1 MPNAHI
7 VGWGKYLPG
16 KPITTADLAI
26 RNGVELDAEKIADR
40 TGIHQRHF
48 AGEKESTSTLAIQAA
63 HAALEM
69 ANVDPAKLDLIILG
83 TNSPDNLFPATAFRV
98 QAALGAINA
107 GAFDLSAGCP
117 GFLYGLIVAGQFIR
131 AGAYKT
137 ILVIGAD
144 CVSVALNPKDRGTCA
159 YFGDGAGAVVLAAG
173 DDAGGLMG
181 FTLGADGSGADLLEL
196 PAGGSRLPLN
206 RDVLDKGLQFGR
218 MDGAALYRFG
228 LRAEHTAATEALKR
242 SGLAV
247 DDVDLFI
254 PHQSNGRL
262 IQQVAS
268 GLKIPPEKV
277 FVNID
282 RYANTSAAA
291 LPLALCDAV
300 SEGRLKPGDH
310 VLLAA
315 YGAGLAWAGA
325 VVRWDL
331 PTPVKPLSGLR
342 RAWLG
347 VRGLVARLRT
357 RFLRL
362 SHWLD
367 SFSGRPRS

>member
-16 KPITTADLAI
+16 KPITTAELAI
-26 RNGVELDAEKIADR
+26 RNGIELDAEKIADR
-40 TGIHQRHF
+40 TGIRQRHF
-48 AGEKESTSTLAIQAA
+48 ASEKESTSTLAIQAA

-98 QAALGAINA
+98 QAALGAIHA

-131 AGAYKT
+131 AGTYKT

-144 CVSVALNPKDRGTCA
+144 CVSVALNPRDRGTCA

-173 DDAGGLMG
+173 EDSGGLLG
-181 FTLGADGSGADLLEL
+181 FTLGADGSGADLLVL
-196 PAGGSRLPLN
+196 PAGGSRLPLTH
-206 RDVLDKGLQFGR
+206 DALDQGLQYGR
-218 MDGAALYRFG
+218 MDGGALYKFG
-228 LRAEHTAATEALKR
+228 TRAEHTAASEALKR
-242 SGLAV
+242 SRLTV
-247 DDVDLFI
+247 EDVDLFI
-254 PHQSNGRL
+254 PHQSNARL

-268 GLKIPPEKV
+268 GLKLPPEKV
-277 FVNID
+277 YVNID

-300 SEGRLKPGDH
+300 DEGRLKPGDH
-310 VLLAA
+310 VLLAT

-325 VVRWDL
+325 VVQWDL
-331 PTPVKPLSGLR
+331 PTPLKPQPRWR
-342 RAWLG
+342 RAWHG
-347 VRGLVARLRT
+347 VRAFVARQRGRL
-357 RFLRL
+357 LQL
-362 SHWLD
+362 SHWMD
-367 SFSGRPRS
+367 SLGGRPRS

>member
-26 RNGVELDAEKIADR
+26 RNEIDLDAEKIADR

-48 AGEKESTSTLAIQAA
+48 AGEKDSTSTLAIQAA

-98 QAALGAINA
+98 QAALGAIHA

-144 CVSVALNPKDRGTCA
+144 CVSVALNPKDPGTCA
-159 YFGDGAGAVVLAAG
+159 YFGDGAGAVVLAARE
-173 DDAGGLMG
+173 DAGGLQG
-181 FTLGADGSGADLLEL
+181 FTLGADGSGADLLVL

-206 RDVLDKGLQFGR
+206 HEVLDQGLQYGR
-218 MDGAALYRFG
+218 MDGGALYRFG
-228 LRAEHTAATEALKR
+228 TRAEHTAATEALKH
-242 SGLAV
+242 SGLTV
-247 DDVDLFI
+247 EDVDLFI
-254 PHQSNGRL
+254 PHQSNARL

-300 SEGRLKPGDH
+300 DEGRLKPGDH

-325 VVRWDL
+325 VVQWDV
-331 PTPVKPLSGLR
+331 PTPVKPLPGLR
-342 RAWLG
+342 RAWHAILG
-347 VRGLVARLRT
+347 FVARQRT
-357 RFLRL
+357 RLLRL

-367 SFSGRPRS
+367 RFGGRPQS

>member
-7 VGWGKYLPG
+7 VGWGKHLPG

-26 RNGVELDAEKIADR
+26 RNGIDLDAEKIADR
-40 TGIHQRHF
+40 TGIRQRYF
-48 AGEKESTSTLAIQAA
+48 AGEKESTSTLAIHAA

-69 ANVDPAKLDLIILG
+69 ANVDPARLDLIILG

-98 QAALGAINA
+98 QAALGAIHA

-144 CVSVALNPKDRGTCA
+144 CVSVALNPRDRGTCA
-159 YFGDGAGAVVLAAG
+159 YFGDGAGAVVLAARE
-173 DDAGGLMG
+173 DAGGLLG

-196 PAGGSRLPLN
+196 PAGGSRLPLTHEA
-206 RDVLDKGLQFGR
+206 LDQGFQYGR
-218 MDGAALYRFG
+218 MDGGALYRFG
-228 LRAEHTAATEALKR
+228 ARAEHTAATEALKR
-242 SGLAV
+242 SGLTV
-247 DDVDLFI
+247 EDVDLFI
-254 PHQSNGRL
+254 PHQSNARL

-300 SEGRLKPGDH
+300 DEGRLKPGDH
-310 VLLAA
+310 VLLAT

-325 VVRWDL
+325 VVQWNL
-331 PTPVKPLSGLR
+331 PTPLKPLPRWR
-342 RAWLG
+342 RAW
-347 VRGLVARLRT
+347 RGLRALVARQRARL
-357 RFLRL
+357 LRL

-367 SFSGRPRS
+367 SQGGRPRS